1 MRFSQFPLSTLKET
15 PSDAE
20 ILSHQLMLRAGYIR
34 QVASGLYTWLPVG
47 LRVLKKVENIVRQE
61 MNRAGAIELLMPTVQ
76 PAELWRES
84 GRWEQYGAEL
94 LRFSDRHAREFC
106 YGPTHEEVITDLVR
120 REIKSYRQLPLNFY
134 QIQLKFRDEVRP
146 RFGIMRAREFVM
158 KDAYSF
164 HIGSES
170 LQATYQAMYDA
181 YCAVFERCGLKF
193 RAVEADTGSIGG
205 NASHEF
211 HVLAA
216 SGEDGIA
223 FSDGSDYA
231 ANVELAPCL
240 PPAGKRSAP
249 SAELARVATPKMHS
263 VSEVAAFLQVPNRQV
278 VKTLLVVGSEVPVV
292 ALVLAGD
299 DELNVIK
306 AEKLPQVAAPL
317 QFADAAAIEAAAHC
331 HAGSIGVVGLQV
343 PMIADWRALALADFI
358 TGANEDG
365 VHLSGVNW
373 QRDVDEPQG
382 ADLRNIREGDPSPDG
397 NGVIH
402 IERGIEVG
410 HIFQLGDK
418 YSKALNASVL
428 AEDGKAQILTM
439 GCYGIGVSR
448 IVGAAIEQHNDARGI
463 CLPAAIAPFEVVIIG
478 VNIHKSEAVQT
489 VAEEFY
495 QQALAANVDA
505 ALDDRD
511 ARAGVKFADCE
522 LIGIAHRLVVSD
534 KTIANNQYEYQ
545 TRDGQSQLL
554 SREEVQTLLQNLAA
568 R

>member
-249 SAELARVATPKMHS
+249 SAELARVATPNMHS

-495 QQALAANVDA
+495 QQALAANLDA

>member
-181 YCAVFERCGLKF
+181 YCAVFERCGLQF

-249 SAELARVATPKMHS
+249 SAELARVATPNMHS

-463 CLPAAIAPFEVVIIG
+463 CLPAAIAPFDVVIIG

-489 VAEEFY
+489 VAKEFY
-495 QQALAANVDA
+495 QQALAANLDA

>member
-181 YCAVFERCGLKF
+181 YCAVFDRCGLKF

-249 SAELARVATPKMHS
+249 SAELARVATPNMHS

-463 CLPAAIAPFEVVIIG
+463 CLPAAIAPFDVVIIG

-495 QQALAANVDA
+495 QQALAANLDA

-534 KTIANNQYEYQ
+534 KTIANNQFEYQ

-554 SREEVQTLLQNLAA
+554 SCEEVHALLQNLAA

>member
-181 YCAVFERCGLKF
+181 YCAVFERCGLQF

-249 SAELARVATPKMHS
+249 SAELARVATPNMHS

-463 CLPAAIAPFEVVIIG
+463 CLPAAIAPFDVVIIG
-478 VNIHKSEAVQT
+478 VNIHKSDAVQT

-495 QQALAANVDA
+495 QQALAAHLDA

-534 KTIANNQYEYQ
+534 KTIANNQFEYQ